1 MENFVNE
8 QVKILVQELQA
19 KQYLDCSLFAGDLG
33 KVLCLFIIS
42 SSNKKLETIS
52 YSLLSKLLQNTKNS
66 HNIKYTYC
74 NGLAGLGTSLMLL
87 QKYEYIR
94 GAQDSL
100 FNYDFILSK
109 ILSYFIQNQNF
120 DFLHGAIGI
129 GFYFLRRTQ
138 NLEFCK
144 KQVSLLINKLYLC
157 AIKRYIHSK
166 QTFKWLFYNPYRGY
180 DINISLSHGMSSIAI
195 FASKAYHFID
205 DPTTKTECCL
215 ILDGIQ
221 SYYKQIIL
229 NPKERGCYSASFP
242 EKDDYSR
249 SRLGWCYGDIG
260 VSLALNNIGICLNDK
275 NCVNLAHDIAVYA
288 AMQRRSCKLNSITD
302 GALCHGIAGVGIFFD
317 HCYNRYNENI
327 FKEAHNYWHQLLIHN
342 LSAFLTPTN
351 NLLDGTSGIICFISQ
366 NYNLIKELMLYE

>member
-109 ILSYFIQNQNF
+109 NTII
-120 DFLHGAIGI
+120 
-129 GFYFLRRTQ
+129 FYS
-138 NLEFCK
+138 E
-144 KQVSLLINKLYLC
+144 
-157 AIKRYIHSK
+157 
-166 QTFKWLFYNPYRGY
+166 
-180 DINISLSHGMSSIAI
+180 
-195 FASKAYHFID
+195 
-205 DPTTKTECCL
+205 
-215 ILDGIQ
+215 
-221 SYYKQIIL
+221 
-229 NPKERGCYSASFP
+229 PKF
-242 EKDDYSR
+242 
-249 SRLGWCYGDIG
+249 
-260 VSLALNNIGICLNDK
+260 
-275 NCVNLAHDIAVYA
+275 
-288 AMQRRSCKLNSITD
+288 
-302 GALCHGIAGVGIFFD
+302 
-317 HCYNRYNENI
+317 
-327 FKEAHNYWHQLLIHN
+327 
-342 LSAFLTPTN
+342 
-351 NLLDGTSGIICFISQ
+351 
-366 NYNLIKELMLYE
+366 